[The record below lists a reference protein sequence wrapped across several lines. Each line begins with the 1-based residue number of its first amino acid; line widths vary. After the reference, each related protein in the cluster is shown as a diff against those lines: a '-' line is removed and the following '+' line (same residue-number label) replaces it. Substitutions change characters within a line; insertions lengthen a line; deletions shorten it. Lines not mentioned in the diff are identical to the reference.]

1 MTAGRVT
8 LIDLI
13 RHGAPLG
20 GRRYRGQIDDPLS
33 EAGWRQMWSAVGD
46 EAPWAHIVSS
56 PLSRCRAFAEA
67 LGERYALR
75 VTLDARLMEVGFGV
89 WEGRTA
95 RELEQADPG
104 ILQRFY
110 HDPEGQRPEGAEPLD
125 RFSARV
131 VAAWTDLLADHTGRH
146 VLVVTHAGVIRAT
159 MAHLLGAPLATMYRI
174 HVENAGITRFRMD
187 GQRPPTLQFHG
198 RSVGPLA

>member
-1 MTAGRVT
+1 MAAGPAT
-8 LIDLI
+8 LIDLM
-13 RHGAPLG
+13 RHGAPVG

-33 EAGWRQMWSAVGD
+33 DAGWRQMWSAVGE
-46 EAPWAHIVSS
+46 EAPWSHIVSS
-56 PLSRCRAFAEA
+56 PLSRCRAFADA
-67 LGERYALR
+67 LGERHRLPVA
-75 VTLDARLMEVGFGV
+75 VDPRLMEVGFGV

-95 RELEQADPG
+95 NELEQTEPG

-110 HDPEGQRPEGAEPLD
+110 HDPEYHRPDGAEPLD
-125 RFSARV
+125 QFSARV
-131 VAAWTDLLADHTGRH
+131 VAAWRDLAATYSGRH
-146 VLVVTHAGVIRAT
+146 LLVVTHAGVIRAA